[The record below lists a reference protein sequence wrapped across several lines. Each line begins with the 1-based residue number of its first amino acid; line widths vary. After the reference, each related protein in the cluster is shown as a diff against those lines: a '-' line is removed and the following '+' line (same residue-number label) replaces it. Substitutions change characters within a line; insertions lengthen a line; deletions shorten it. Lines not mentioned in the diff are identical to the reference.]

1 MRIAITA
8 QEGSKDFR
16 FAGAPWDVFKTT
28 LKGFGHQVVSVDSS
42 PDVLI
47 MNNFS
52 RKAQRRSGLTN
63 MKNQILIVWE
73 PPSNKPQNF
82 NKRNLA
88 KVGRV
93 YFPSPIWV
101 EKFGGEI
108 FWWPQGFEGPK
119 REIPWEERVD
129 QFCFI
134 QANRWSLY
142 PGERYSFRRKV
153 IRLMNNKIEI
163 YGSRWNEGMIR
174 DILRVFRASMIRN
187 DLARISWTGLAGL
200 GSSFSNYHGV
210 TENKIETL
218 NKHKFSLVIEN
229 SNEYVSEKLIDA
241 ILAKTVPLYI
251 GADLEKCGF
260 PSGIALECDAQIDS
274 VAEAMMTLK
283 ENSKLCSTIL
293 NNGEKFIKSKAF
305 MDMKNELVL
314 RTLATDI
321 SEYINAQ

>member
-8 QEGSKDFR
+8 QGGTKDFK
-16 FAGAPWDVFKTT
+16 FSGAPWDVFKST
-28 LKGFGHQVVSVDSS
+28 LEGFGHAVVSIDSN
-42 PDVLI
+42 PDFLI

-52 RKAQRRSGLTN
+52 RSARRRSGLSN
-63 MKNQILIVWE
+63 KKNLILIVWE

-82 NKRNLA
+82 NERSLSKIGC
-88 KVGRV
+88 VF
-93 YFPSPIWV
+93 FPSPIWV
-101 EKFGGEI
+101 EKYGGRF
-108 FWWPQGFEGPK
+108 FWWPQGDEGPQK
-119 REIPWEERVD
+119 EIPWGKRVN

-134 QANRWSLY
+134 QANRWSVY
-142 PGERYSFRRKV
+142 PGERYSFRRN
-153 IRLMNNKIEI
+153 ILRAMNSEIEI
-163 YGSRWNEGMIR
+163 FGSRWNEGIIR
-174 DILRVFRASMIRN
+174 DALRILRASMIRSN
-187 DLARISWTGLAGL
+187 WAKVSWSGFNGL
-200 GSSFSNYHGV
+200 GSSFSNYNGV

-218 NKHKFSLVIEN
+218 SKHKFSLVIEN

-274 VAEAMMTLK
+274 VAKAMMTLK

-293 NNGEKFIKSKAF
+293 SHGEKFIKSKAF
-305 MDMKNELVL
+305 LDMKNELVL

-321 SEYINAQ
+321 SEYIDAQ